1 MMITNCFYDIADHPG
16 LEQETAAAYFINFF
30 R

>member
-1 MMITNCFYDIADHPG
+1 MMITNCLYDTADHKG
-16 LEQETAAAYFINFF
+16 LEQEAAAAYFINFF